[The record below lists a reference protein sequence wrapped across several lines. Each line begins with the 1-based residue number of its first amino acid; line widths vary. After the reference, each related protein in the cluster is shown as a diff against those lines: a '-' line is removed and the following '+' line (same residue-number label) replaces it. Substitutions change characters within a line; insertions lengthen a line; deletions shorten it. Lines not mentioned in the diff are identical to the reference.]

1 MKRMLVAVMLALIGV
16 GCSTGGGTTGARG
29 NDSKDLVRVEIAADP
44 QLNRYEKNSHA
55 LVLCLYQLND
65 VESFTRLAQGNE
77 GMPKLLECG
86 RFDGT
91 VVSVGQMVVQ
101 PGQELTEIRERGNGA
116 RYLGIA
122 TGYYSTGRKKMTALA
137 TIPEDRRESVLRI
150 ELGAQEIRQV
160 RVE

>member
-1 MKRMLVAVMLALIGV
+1 MLVAVMLALIGV
-16 GCSTGGGTTGARG
+16 GCSTGGGTAGARG
-29 NDSKDLVRVEIAADP
+29 SDSKDSVLFEIAADP

-65 VESFTRLAQGNE
+65 SESFNRLAQGSG

-91 VVSVGQMVVQ
+91 VVNVRQMVVQ
-101 PGQELTEIRERGNGA
+101 PGQELTETRERGDGA

-122 TGYYSTGRKKMTALA
+122 TGYYSTGGKKMTALTA
-137 TIPEDRRESVLRI
+137 IPADQRESVLRI

-160 RVE
+160 RVK

>member
-1 MKRMLVAVMLALIGV
+1 MKRMLVAVILALIGF
-16 GCSTGGGTTGARG
+16 GCSTGGGTAGARG
-29 NDSKDLVRVEIAADP
+29 SASKHSVLVEIAADP

-55 LVLCLYQLND
+55 LLLCLYQLSD
-65 VESFTRLAQGNE
+65 AESFTRLAQGTE

-91 VVSVGQMVVQ
+91 VVHVRQVVVQ
-101 PGQELTEIRERGNGA
+101 PGQELKEVAERGNGA

-137 TIPEDRRESVLRI
+137 AIPEDRRESVLRI

>member
-1 MKRMLVAVMLALIGV
+1 MKSVLVAVMLALVAG
-16 GCSTGGGTTGARG
+16 GCSSRG
-29 NDSKDLVRVEIAADP
+29 KTAGVPRSASNELLRVEIAADP
-44 QLNRYEKNSHA
+44 ELNRYEKNSHA

-65 VESFTRLAQGNE
+65 SESFNRLAQGSG

-91 VVSVGQMVVQ
+91 VVNVRQMVVQ
-101 PGQELTEIRERGNGA
+101 PGQELTEIRERGDGA

-122 TGYYSTGRKKMTALA
+122 TGYYSTGKKKMTSLTA
-137 TIPEDRRESVLRI
+137 IPEDQRESVLRI

>member
-1 MKRMLVAVMLALIGV
+1 MKSVFVAVIVALVAC
-16 GCSTGGGTTGARG
+16 GCSFRGGTTAAGSATK
-29 NDSKDLVRVEIAADP
+29 NLVQIQIAADP
-44 QLNRYEKNSHA
+44 QLNRFEKNSHA

-65 VESFTRLAQGNE
+65 PESFTRLAQGSG

-91 VVSVGQMVVQ
+91 VVNVRQVVVQ
-101 PGQELTEIRERGNGA
+101 PGQELMESRERVTGA
-116 RYLGIA
+116 RYFGIA
-122 TGYYSTGRKKMTALA
+122 TGYYSTGRKKVTALA
-137 TIPEDRRESVLRI
+137 AMPETEGNSVLRI